1 MAIAPG
7 RWFRPP
13 RHVLTLFLGVTGSL
27 SLAMGWLAWQLIAQD
42 RALAAQRTQERLDN
56 AAEAAVTAIRYGLDG
71 LAQRLDALS
80 TLPPGEVPAG
90 FAEQVSRLGDDVAL
104 ILARDRTFDVWP
116 AGRLVYYPPTA
127 LRRGAPS
134 PGTEVL
140 AAGEVLEFGRRDLA
154 GALRAYEA
162 LSRRTD
168 PGLRAGALLRM
179 ARIWVQLRQFDRALG
194 AYDELAALGATP
206 VDDLPAGLL
215 ARYGRCLVLSDL
227 GRGHELDREATA
239 LDRELGGGTWR
250 LTRAEYE
257 FYRERARE
265 WLGAAPGAEDRA
277 AAAGGE
283 RLSAAI
289 TAAWETWGAEP
300 GSATPAT
307 GSRLVNADG
316 TAVLFVWHS
325 SGGRVAALAAGPRFV
340 EAGLAAPAN
349 AALARYRARTV
360 LADVGGDD
368 LAPTGRPQANRQP
381 TVAGRQP
388 AIGGP
393 AAAKQPA
400 AGAPAATSQPPTGSR
415 QRPQPAA
422 GAPAARP
429 AASGHQVERRA
440 ADTGSHGLV
449 VIDTDPGAERSE
461 AAARSRIIL
470 AGLVALGLFVLAGS
484 AFIVRAVNRELEVTR
499 LQTDFVAAVSHE
511 FRTPLTS
518 IRQVSEVLLDGRVPE
533 ARREEYYRM
542 QHRDS
547 ERLQRLVESLL
558 DFGRMES
565 GAREYRFE
573 PVDVTE
579 LVRTLVDEFS
589 ADVAAAGYTVE
600 TNLQSEGTLV
610 SADREALGR
619 AIWNLLDN
627 AVKYSPAHKTVWLT
641 TAVRDGSVKISVTD
655 RGVGVPV
662 EDQRRIFDK
671 FARGANAAATGA
683 KGTGLGL
690 AMVRHIVTAHGG
702 SVRMESTPGAGQ
714 HVHDRAAVEQG
725 CGIGDGGW
733 RASRS
738 VIPHPLSPIPGGS
751 DHAPHPDRRGRAR
764 DRRPAARGSRARGL
778 RRQRCG

>member
-13 RHVLTLFLGVTGSL
+13 RHVLALFLGVTGLL

-42 RALAAQRTQERLDN
+42 RALAAQRTQERLDI
-56 AAEAAVTAIRYGLDG
+56 AAEAAVTVIRYGLDG

-80 TLPPGEVPAG
+80 RLPPDEVPAG
-90 FAEQVSRLGDDVAL
+90 FAEQASWLGDDVAL
-104 ILARDRTFDVWP
+104 ISARDRTFDVWP

-134 PGTEVL
+134 PGTEIL

-162 LSRRTD
+162 LSRQTD

-179 ARIWVQLRQFDRALG
+179 ARIWIQLRQFDRALG

-206 VDDLPAGLL
+206 VEDLPAGLL

-227 GRGHELDREATA
+227 GRRHELDREAA
-239 LDRELGGGTWR
+239 AFDRELGLGTWQ

-277 AAAGGE
+277 AAAGRG

-349 AALARYRARTV
+349 AALARYRARIV
-360 LADVGGDD
+360 LADAGGDG
-368 LAPTGRPQANRQP
+368 PGANRQ
-381 TVAGRQP
+381 A
-388 AIGGP
+388 AGGP
-393 AAAKQPA
+393 PANGGRSATGDRRAGSGQAASRR
-400 AGAPAATSQPPTGSR
+400 GTGGSE
-415 QRPQPAA
+415 
-422 GAPAARP
+422 P

-440 ADTGSHGLV
+440 ADTRLPWSLL
-449 VIDTDPGAERSE
+449 VIDADPGAEL
-461 AAARSRIIL
+461 AAAADRSRIIL

-484 AFIVRAVNRELEVTR
+484 AFIVRAVNRELEVSR
-499 LQTDFVAAVSHE
+499 LQTEFVAAVSHE

-533 ARREEYYRM
+533 ARRDEYYRM

-573 PVDVTE
+573 PVDVIE
-579 LVRTLVDEFS
+579 MVRTLVDEFS
-589 ADVAAAGYTVE
+589 VDVAAAGYRVE
-600 TNLQSEGTLV
+600 TNLQSEGTLI

-641 TAVRDGSVKISVTD
+641 TVVGDGSVEISVRD

-662 EDQRRIFDK
+662 EDQRRVFDK
-671 FARGANAAATGA
+671 FARGGNAAATGA

-702 SVRMESTPGAGQ
+702 SVRMESTPGAGSTFTIELPKSR
-714 HVHDRAAVEQG
+714 DQG
-725 CGIGDGGW
+725 SGI
-733 RASRS
+733 
-738 VIPHPLSPIPGGS
+738 
-751 DHAPHPDRRGRAR
+751 R
-764 DRRPAARGSRARGL
+764 DQG
-778 RRQRCG
+778 